1 MWQIKWVENLTILN
15 QIPIRGQMLGDLEKE
30 NTFSNC
36 VTRTSIL
43 LHIVV
48 GRMIPPLPPKVHRTH
63 EYVTLH
69 SKRDLADV
77 GILRE
82 GDYPSGPNIITKA
95 LKRGD
100 RSSESKYATEA
111 EREI

>member
-1 MWQIKWVENLTILN
+1 MRLPSFTKECGRQNNGPKGVEVLIL
-15 QIPIRGQMLGDLEKE
+15 K
-30 NTFSNC
+30 TY
-36 VTRTSIL
+36 
-43 LHIVV
+43 
-48 GRMIPPLPPKVHRTH
+48 

-100 RSSESKYATEA
+100 RSSEQNMQRKQK
-111 EREI
+111 ERFENANLLALKVEEC